1 MKRVSIYQRRSIEKY
16 GVHLPEEI
24 HDQVKDPIP
33 EEDHDEEDV
42 HLPEEVHD
50 EESAHLLRHGGW
62 LLLRHV

>member
-1 MKRVSIYQRRSIEKY
+1 MEVSIYS
-16 GVHLPEEI
+16 VS
-24 HDQVKDPIP
+24 
-33 EEDHDEEDV
+33 EEDRDGGGV